1 MSELV
6 SAAISGTTT
15 TAILATTEDK
25 SDSSRNRRFSYGLLA
40 EKHRIAE
47 DTKYYSPI
55 FVHKPG

>member
-1 MSELV
+1 MSDLV

-15 TAILATTEDK
+15 TAILAIIKD
-25 SDSSRNRRFSYGLLA
+25 SADSSRIRRFSYGLLA

-47 DTKYYSPI
+47 DTKYYLPI